1 MNKKLG
7 IFGPYPPPLGG
18 ISVHI
23 SRLEAFLRNEKINYE
38 IYNHG
43 FIEQENVIATKK
55 KMGWYL
61 KMLFMKKFNVFHF
74 HQFFLFHF
82 VYYFIFSLFRGEK
95 IIVTI
100 HSERILSYSRIKMK
114 VIFFF
119 IRNTKRLYLISV
131 SKNLSNLLKEEGIN
145 ARFLPAYV
153 PPNQVNKVVLNHSK
167 KIFLFSVW
175 KFNEKLA
182 NEIYNVKI
190 AFQFLKNNNNKYQ
203 MLFMI
208 GNKSS
213 SDEQYLKKMIKT
225 YQIEEHIIVMYD
237 KNLTDYLNNCEFL
250 LRPNLSDGYGVS
262 IQEALDL
269 GVPAIASD
277 VCERPS
283 GTILFKN
290 NDYEDLLLKI
300 NILENTPRNLIL
312 SKKKSLSYHY
322 QLINIYKELLSA

>member
-23 SRLEAFLRNEKINYE
+23 SRLEAFLKKEKIDYE

-43 FIEQENVIATKK
+43 FLEQENIIATKK
-55 KMGWYL
+55 KLVWYF
-61 KMLFMKKFNVFHF
+61 KMLFIREFNTFHF

-82 VYYFIFSLFRGEK
+82 LYYFIFSILRDEK

-100 HSERILSYSRIKMK
+100 HSERILSYSRIKRK
-114 VIFFF
+114 VILFF

-131 SKNLSNLLKEEGIN
+131 SKNLSNFLKGEGIK
-145 ARFLPAYV
+145 AQFLPAYV
-153 PPNQVNKVVLNHSK
+153 PPIQVDKVVVKHTK

-182 NEIYNVKI
+182 NDIYNVKI
-190 AFQFLKNNNNKYQ
+190 AFEFLKNNKNKYQ

-208 GNKSS
+208 GNRSG
-213 SDEQYLKKMIKT
+213 SDELYLDKLIKT
-225 YQIEEHIIVMYD
+225 YQIEEHIIIMYD
-237 KNLTDYLNNCEFL
+237 KNLTNYLNNCEFL

-277 VCERPS
+277 VCERPK
-283 GTILFKN
+283 GAILFKN
-290 NDYEDLLLKI
+290 NDYQDLLSKI
-300 NILENTPRNLIL
+300 NYLENTPINFII
-312 SKKKSLSYHY
+312 SKKKNLNYHY
-322 QLINIYKELLSA
+322 QLINIYKELLTA